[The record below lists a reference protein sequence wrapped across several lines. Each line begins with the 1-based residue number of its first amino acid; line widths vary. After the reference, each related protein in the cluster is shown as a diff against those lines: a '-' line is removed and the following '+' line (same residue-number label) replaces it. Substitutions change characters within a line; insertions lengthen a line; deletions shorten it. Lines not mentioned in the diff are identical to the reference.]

1 MTIRDTVSELL
12 EGGVENRTHAV
23 HHLNH
28 CYDALRQG
36 IICRADDT
44 PLYVPLDTFFAGDGQ
59 QRRCRNWNTLQEWV
73 IQHTAC
79 YDPVRCGG

>member
-1 MTIRDTVSELL
+1 MTIRDTVEELL
-12 EGGVENRTHAV
+12 EGKVENRTHAV
-23 HHLNH
+23 HHINH
-28 CYDALRQG
+28 CYDALRQA